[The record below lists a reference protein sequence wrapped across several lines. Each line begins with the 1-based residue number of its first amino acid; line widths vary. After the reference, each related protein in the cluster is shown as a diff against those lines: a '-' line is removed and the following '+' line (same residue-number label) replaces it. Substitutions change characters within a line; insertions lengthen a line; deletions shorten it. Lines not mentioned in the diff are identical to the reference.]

1 MDREDSVHVVIVNTS
16 IQLKFLLYLLSKSNI
31 FQKLNLDQIIMYTF
45 ICAIKSIVWRT
56 QVIKDCWFIN
66 RK

>member
-1 MDREDSVHVVIVNTS
+1 MDLEDSVHVVIVNTS

-45 ICAIKSIVWRT
+45 ICAITSIVWRT
-56 QVIKDCWFIN
+56 QVIKDCGFIN

>member
-1 MDREDSVHVVIVNTS
+1 MDLKNSVHVVIVNTS
-16 IQLKFLLYLLSKSNI
+16 IQLNFLLYLLAKSNL

-45 ICAIKSIVWRT
+45 ICAIKSIVWST

>member
-1 MDREDSVHVVIVNTS
+1 MDLKDSVHVVIVNTS

-45 ICAIKSIVWRT
+45 ICAIKSIVWST

>member
-1 MDREDSVHVVIVNTS
+1 MDLEDSVHVVIVNTS
-16 IQLKFLLYLLSKSNI
+16 VQLKFLLYLLSKSNI

>member
-1 MDREDSVHVVIVNTS
+1 MDLEDSVHVFIVNTS
-16 IQLKFLLYLLSKSNI
+16 IQLKILLYLLSKSNI

-56 QVIKDCWFIN
+56 QVIKDCGFIN

>member
-1 MDREDSVHVVIVNTS
+1 MDLEDSVHVVIVNTS

-31 FQKLNLDQIIMYTF
+31 FQKLNLDQIITYTF

>member
-1 MDREDSVHVVIVNTS
+1 MDLEDSVHVVIVNTS
-16 IQLKFLLYLLSKSNI
+16 IQLKVLLYLLSKSNI

>member
-1 MDREDSVHVVIVNTS
+1 MDLKDSVHVVIVNTS
-16 IQLKFLLYLLSKSNI
+16 IQLKFLLYLLSKSNL

-45 ICAIKSIVWRT
+45 ICAITSIVWRT
-56 QVIKDCWFIN
+56 QVIKDCGFIN

>member
-1 MDREDSVHVVIVNTS
+1 MDLEDSVHVVIVNTS
-16 IQLKFLLYLLSKSNI
+16 IQLKFLLYLLSKTNI

>member
-1 MDREDSVHVVIVNTS
+1 MDLKNSVHVVIVNTS

>member
-1 MDREDSVHVVIVNTS
+1 MDLEDSVHVVIVNTS

>member
-1 MDREDSVHVVIVNTS
+1 MDLKDSVHVVIVNTS

-56 QVIKDCWFIN
+56 QVIKDCGFIN

>member
-1 MDREDSVHVVIVNTS
+1 MDLEDSVHVVIVNTS

-31 FQKLNLDQIIMYTF
+31 FHKLNLDQIIMYTF

>member
-1 MDREDSVHVVIVNTS
+1 MDLKDSVHVVIVNTS

-45 ICAIKSIVWRT
+45 ICAIKFIVWRT
-56 QVIKDCWFIN
+56 QVIKYCGFIN

>member
-1 MDREDSVHVVIVNTS
+1 MDLKDSVHVVIVNIS
-16 IQLKFLLYLLSKSNI
+16 IQLKCLLYLLSKSNL

-45 ICAIKSIVWRT
+45 ICAIKSIVWST

>member
-1 MDREDSVHVVIVNTS
+1 MDLKDSVHVVIVNTS
-16 IQLKFLLYLLSKSNI
+16 IQLKFLLYFLSKSTL
-31 FQKLNLDQIIMYTF
+31 FQKLNSDQIIMYTF

-56 QVIKDCWFIN
+56 PVIKDCGFIN

>member
-1 MDREDSVHVVIVNTS
+1 MDLDDSVHVVIVNTS

>member
-1 MDREDSVHVVIVNTS
+1 MDLEDSVHVVIVNTS

-45 ICAIKSIVWRT
+45 ICAIKFIVWRT
-56 QVIKDCWFIN
+56 QVIKYCGFIN

>member
-1 MDREDSVHVVIVNTS
+1 MDLKNSVHVVIVNTS
-16 IQLKFLLYLLSKSNI
+16 IQLNFLLYLLAKSNL

-45 ICAIKSIVWRT
+45 ICAITSIVWRT
-56 QVIKDCWFIN
+56 QVIKDCGFIN

>member
-1 MDREDSVHVVIVNTS
+1 MDLEHSVHVVIVNTS

>member
-1 MDREDSVHVVIVNTS
+1 MDLEDSVHVVIVNTS

-45 ICAIKSIVWRT
+45 ICAIKSVVWRT

>member
-1 MDREDSVHVVIVNTS
+1 MDLEDSVHVVIVNTS
-16 IQLKFLLYLLSKSNI
+16 IQLNFLLYLLSKSNI

>member
-1 MDREDSVHVVIVNTS
+1 MDLEDSVHEVIVNTS